1 MSISDS
7 GAAPAALQGGASAGG
22 AAVSRETLRPLVA
35 DILKKHEA
43 DEITARD
50 VRRHLEAALSLE
62 TDALK
67 PQKALISE
75 LIDAAID
82 EPSQPAGADA
92 KPTKKQKT
100 DAAATGEPAP
110 APKAHSCVTA
120 NGEEPPKDLKK
131 VQGSLYKSTA
141 AFVKAAP
148 TISVDICGSKLTGEP
163 REFASGGRGWY
174 LGGKIP
180 IKVGKTTIWCQAGLN
195 VTIPGSQAWGS

>member
-1 MSISDS
+1 MATDGD
-7 GAAPAALQGGASAGG
+7 GAALVRQKGG
-22 AAVSRETLRPLVA
+22 AAGGGNGVSRETLRPLVA

-82 EPSQPAGADA
+82 EPSQPADA
-92 KPTKKQKT
+92 KAKPAKKQKT
-100 DAAATGEPAP
+100 DAAAASEPAP

-120 NGEEPPKDLKK
+120 NGEAPPKDLKK
-131 VQGSLYKSTA
+131 IQGSLYRSTA
-141 AFVKAAP
+141 AFAKAAP
-148 TISVDICGSKLTGEP
+148 TISVDICGNKLTGEP